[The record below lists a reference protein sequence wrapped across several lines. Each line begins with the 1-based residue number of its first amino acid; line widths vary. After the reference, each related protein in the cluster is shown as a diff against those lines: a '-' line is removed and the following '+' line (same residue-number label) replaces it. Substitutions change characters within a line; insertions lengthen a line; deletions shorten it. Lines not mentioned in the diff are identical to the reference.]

1 MTYLKSIK
9 NCLYGISAFCIICFV
24 LFRLCSVLFTQL
36 RLELYGENKLQEQ
49 KKKSNIILFL
59 GQFND
64 FMIILL
70 IVASIFSAII
80 SYVRNESFV
89 DSIIIIVI

>member
-36 RLELYGENKLQEQ
+36 RLELYGEKTKAVEIAQQLKSMGLSVEDVAKATGLTADEVKKL
-49 KKKSNIILFL
+49 
-59 GQFND
+59 
-64 FMIILL
+64 
-70 IVASIFSAII
+70 
-80 SYVRNESFV
+80 
-89 DSIIIIVI
+89 